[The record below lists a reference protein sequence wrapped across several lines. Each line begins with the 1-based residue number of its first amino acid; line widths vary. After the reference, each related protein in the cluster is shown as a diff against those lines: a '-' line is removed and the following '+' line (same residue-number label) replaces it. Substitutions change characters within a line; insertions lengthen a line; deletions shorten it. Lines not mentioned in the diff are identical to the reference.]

1 MTRLVAAASLAVA
14 LVATPAV
21 AQGTAVQAPAVQA
34 TAVQATAVQATAVQA
49 TAAAG
54 AATER
59 GDEVY
64 QYWCATCHG
73 RGPGQPGTTALAAK
87 YKGALAALL
96 EERTDLTPQAIRFA
110 VRQGTSIMPFFRK
123 TEISDAD
130 LDAMT
135 QYLARQPTAAR

>member
-1 MTRLVAAASLAVA
+1 MTGFVTSVALAIA
-14 LVATPAV
+14 LVATPAL
-21 AQGTAVQAPAVQA
+21 A
-34 TAVQATAVQATAVQA
+34 QATAVQA
-49 TAAAG
+49 TAAQ
-54 AATER
+54 R
-59 GDEVY
+59 GSEVY

-110 VRQGTSIMPFFRK
+110 VRRGTSIMPFFRK

-130 LDAMT
+130 LDAIT
-135 QYLARQPTAAR
+135 QYLARTPTAAR

>member
-21 AQGTAVQAPAVQA
+21 AQGTAVQA

-49 TAAAG
+49 PAAAG